1 MISVSQETSCHQLR
15 MKTMTILLN
24 QQFRKAPRLMIYT
37 AKLIKRLNESEKSIK
52 TSKIVLAWLPPLRNW
67 LKTRSSLN
75 QEMKLKLYQHEL
87 LKLMIPRTR

>member
-1 MISVSQETSCHQLR
+1 MISVSQETSCRQLR

-24 QQFRKAPRLMIYT
+24 QQFRKAPTLMKYT

-52 TSKIVLAWLPPLRNW
+52 TSKIVLAWLLPRRNW

-87 LKLMIPRTR
+87 LKLMIPQTR